1 MGERFKD
8 RYDLNASVIKS
19 LNMLGYYQPTEVQ
32 KRVIVDALDGQDLVV
47 QADTGSGKTAGFGIP
62 IVENVQVLNN
72 CVQVLILTP
81 TRELAVQVSEEI
93 QKIGKYKRIRTLP
106 VYGRQNIDI
115 QIHQLKQRVHI
126 VVGTPGRVI
135 DLFDKG
141 HLVLDQLK
149 VLVLDEA
156 DELLRRGFLDSVTG
170 LMNQLPSNRQTLLFS
185 ATMPERVVTLAKEYM
200 NNPTHIEVDSIID
213 EKELIE
219 SFSKITQ
226 SLDKTKTLFEI
237 IKQLE
242 PDQCLVFCNTKLDV
256 ERVYQSMCRK
266 YKNVHML
273 HGDMPQKQRLKQIQ
287 WFKEGKTTYLVATDL
302 AARGL
307 HIHQLPLGIN
317 YDLPVDVQNYTHRIG
332 RTGREGNKGV
342 AISIIGPA
350 DEYKV
355 QDIEGYLRTTFNELP
370 TSYAL
375 PTRAKKGRDTQKRD
389 EGFKDITLLRISAG
403 KQKKIRAGDVVGA
416 LCNLDGIDQ
425 QDIGVIDIR
434 DRFTYVEIFNHKG
447 DKVVKQ
453 LNGMTIKNKVVNVSK
468 MK

>member
-170 LMNQLPSNRQTLLFS
+170 LMNQLPSNRQTLLFPRRCQS
-185 ATMPERVVTLAKEYM
+185 A
-200 NNPTHIEVDSIID
+200 
-213 EKELIE
+213 
-219 SFSKITQ
+219 
-226 SLDKTKTLFEI
+226 
-237 IKQLE
+237 
-242 PDQCLVFCNTKLDV
+242 
-256 ERVYQSMCRK
+256 
-266 YKNVHML
+266 
-273 HGDMPQKQRLKQIQ
+273 
-287 WFKEGKTTYLVATDL
+287 W
-302 AARGL
+302 
-307 HIHQLPLGIN
+307 
-317 YDLPVDVQNYTHRIG
+317 
-332 RTGREGNKGV
+332 
-342 AISIIGPA
+342 
-350 DEYKV
+350 
-355 QDIEGYLRTTFNELP
+355 
-370 TSYAL
+370 
-375 PTRAKKGRDTQKRD
+375 
-389 EGFKDITLLRISAG
+389 
-403 KQKKIRAGDVVGA
+403 
-416 LCNLDGIDQ
+416 
-425 QDIGVIDIR
+425 
-434 DRFTYVEIFNHKG
+434 
-447 DKVVKQ
+447 
-453 LNGMTIKNKVVNVSK
+453 
-468 MK
+468 